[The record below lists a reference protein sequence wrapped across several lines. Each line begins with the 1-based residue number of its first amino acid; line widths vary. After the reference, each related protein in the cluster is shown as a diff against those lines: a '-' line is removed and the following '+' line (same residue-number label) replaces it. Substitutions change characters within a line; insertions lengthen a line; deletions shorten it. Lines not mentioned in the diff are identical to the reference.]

1 MKLKAK
7 LISTIAAF
15 AMVLCLTIVG
25 VWAAATVT
33 VTVTGNVSFSPTD
46 VNVRVQGSITGI
58 AETGKTYDK
67 TFNDETPDEQ
77 ANDTWALENITFV
90 KHQDVVITLKVTNL
104 DSTRSFKATL
114 ANSGSGTNTTAAL
127 GTTTEP
133 TIEGTTATATI
144 NAGQTETFTFTIHV
158 TDWNKAAGYNINL
171 LLTLAKAD

>member
-33 VTVTGNVSFSPTD
+33 VNVTGNVSFSPTD

-58 AETGKTYDK
+58 AETGSKTYDE
-67 TFNDETPDEQ
+67 TFNDATTDEQ

-90 KHQDVVITLKVTNL
+90 KHQDVIITLTVTNL

-114 ANSGSGTNTTAAL
+114 ANNGSGTNTTA
-127 GTTTEP
+127 TVE
-133 TIEGTTATATI
+133 
-144 NAGQTETFTFTIHV
+144 TETVTIPVGGSESLTFRIHV
-158 TDWNKAAGYNINL
+158 EDWNKQATYTINL

>member
-33 VTVTGNVSFSPTD
+33 VNVTGNVSFSPTD
-46 VNVRVQGSITGI
+46 VNVRVKGSIAGI
-58 AETGKTYDK
+58 TESGSKTYDK
-67 TFNDETPDEQ
+67 TFNDATTDEQ

-90 KHQDVVITLKVTNL
+90 KHQDVVITLEVENL

-114 ANSGSGTNTTAAL
+114 TNNGSGTNTTA
-127 GTTTEP
+127 TVE
-133 TIEGTTATATI
+133 
-144 NAGQTETFTFTIHV
+144 TETVTIAVHEKKSLTFKIHV
-158 TDWNKAAGYNINL
+158 EDWNQAAGYNINL
-171 LLTLAKAD
+171 LLTLTKAD